1 MEAWRRNALTW
12 HGNGT
17 LKAMA
22 VKLPAPYQLDRD
34 IRHHGGVRE
43 GVCTVVYPMIG
54 SQQWGTDLKGVRAA
68 PSAAVGLFANASH
81 WQPSIRS

>member
-17 LKAMA
+17 LKTMA
-22 VKLPAPYQLDRD
+22 VTLPALYQLDR
-34 IRHHGGVRE
+34 IIGRHGSVRE
-43 GVCTVVYPMIG
+43 GECTVVYLMGG
-54 SQQWGTDLKGVRAA
+54 SQQWCTDLKEVRAA
-68 PSAAVGLFANASH
+68 PSAAVNVCANANH